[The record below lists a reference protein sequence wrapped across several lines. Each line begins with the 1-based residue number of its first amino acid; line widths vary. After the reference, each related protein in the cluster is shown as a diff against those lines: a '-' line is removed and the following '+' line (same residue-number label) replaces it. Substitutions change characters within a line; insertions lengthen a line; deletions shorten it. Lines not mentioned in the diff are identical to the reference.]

1 MPIPNF
7 SDEPSSSPSRSRP
20 KYRSRGN
27 SSVLPILLGVGLL
40 GAAVVIVVLVL
51 NRDQKPEK
59 KDEAKADTTVTASTP
74 NKGDRKQ
81 PAPVRPQ
88 DEPKSDRPKID
99 KLEPVKLG
107 PPATVND
114 SKTLR
119 MTLERCMGDEF
130 ALADLNKAG
139 VKSTFSAANAEVT
152 LKNDTATITQFRMC
166 VVDTKY
172 DFDREVVTVTAVPWL
187 LVTQR
192 DGKRLVNTAT
202 HYLQFNCPAKEDD
215 ARRYKEL
222 FNAGLLDVDV
232 EYKIRKFT
240 PFQED
245 GATGYP
251 DAKPVTS
258 YLIETEVLTASLKSR

>member
-1 MPIPNF
+1 MSVPNF
-7 SDEPSSSPSRSRP
+7 SDEPSPSRSRS

-27 SSVLPILLGVGLL
+27 SSLLPVLLGVGLL
-40 GAAVVIVVLVL
+40 GAVAGIVVLVL
-51 NRDQKPEK
+51 NREQKPEK
-59 KDEAKADTTVTASTP
+59 KDEAKADTTVTATP
-74 NKGDRKQ
+74 NKGERKQ
-81 PAPVRPQ
+81 PAPPRPQ
-88 DEPKSDRPKID
+88 DEPKSDRPKIE
-99 KLEPVKLG
+99 KKEPAQYVG
-107 PPATVND
+107 PATLITDAKV
-114 SKTLR
+114 LR
-119 MTLERCMGDEF
+119 TTLEKCLGDEF

-166 VVDTKY
+166 VVDAKY
-172 DFDREVVTVTAVPWL
+172 DFDREVLTVTAVPWL

-222 FNAGLLDVDV
+222 FNAGLLDINV

-258 YLIETEVLTASLKSR
+258 YLIDTEVLTASLRSR

>member
-1 MPIPNF
+1 MPLPDF
-7 SDEPSSSPSRSRP
+7 SDEPSSRPSRSRST
-20 KYRSRGN
+20 YRSGKR
-27 SSVLPILLGVGLL
+27 SPLLPLVLGVGLL
-40 GAAVVIVVLVL
+40 GAIVVIVVLVL
-51 NRDQKPEK
+51 NRDQQPEK
-59 KDEAKADTTVTASTP
+59 KNDPKAETTVLAP
-74 NKGDRKQ
+74 NKGERKQ
-81 PAPVRPQ
+81 ATPPRSQ
-88 DEPKSDRPKID
+88 DEPKADRPKID
-99 KLEPVKLG
+99 KAESVKSG
-107 PPATVND
+107 PSVTVND

-119 MTLERCMGDEF
+119 TTLEKCMGDEF

-166 VVDTKY
+166 VVDAKY
-172 DFDREVVTVTAVPWL
+172 DFDREVVTVTTVPWL

-202 HYLQFNCPAKEDD
+202 YYLQFNCPAKEDD

-222 FNAGLLDVDV
+222 FNAGLLDIDV